1 MLNISNQFQNELF
14 NDNRDY
20 LCYADITLADGT
32 VLNLE
37 NEDIW
42 TDSFSIEDAV
52 SGTSSFDIGAAII
65 NKLTLSI
72 NNIYEEYSEYDFTGA
87 VVVPYIGLELS
98 DGRIEKIRKGVFTV
112 DEASYDGSI
121 ITLSC
126 LDNMYKLDFAYSES
140 SLSYPA
146 TLGEIVRDICFVC
159 GVTLLTTT
167 FFNSSYVVRNR
178 PDDQALTCRQVL
190 SWVAQI
196 ACSWVRC
203 DTYGRFRL
211 DWYDLSVFEN
221 PGGLNGGV
229 FDEGAPYKSGDTA
242 FGGTFKP
249 WTTGDDFHGGSF
261 KELNSYHHIY
271 SMSAMQIC
279 TDDVVITGLKVTESF
294 EETETEK
301 VQSYLFGTE
310 GYVIAI
316 EGNDLIQKGKAEAVA
331 RAVGGKV
338 VGMRFRSFDVSALN
352 DPSIE
357 AGDPVIVTD
366 RKQRSYQSYITSATF
381 KAGNYQQIRCSA
393 ETPSRNSAQRFS
405 EATRNIVKVRREA
418 SRKISDYDKAVQM
431 MNQLA
436 ANTFGFYSTNVPQA
450 DGSIIA
456 YRHDKPTLAE
466 SKTVYKSGIDGF
478 WVTQDFRGSDEATAA
493 AGKWKAGFDSSGNAV
508 LNVLSVI
515 GINFDWAHGG
525 TLTLG
530 GQNNTSGKMRILDAS
545 GKQIG
550 SWDKDGIS
558 VEKGKI
564 RGPEIDVGGKNNSY
578 GIINVYD
585 ENGQLCNQLS
595 SIGMK
600 LYNDG
605 DLTGDIGTTHMNDY
619 PEMKAL
625 AFRLKHGQAFM
636 DWGYQEE
643 ENGLSIIKFAYY
655 SPAQSKN
662 SVGLH
667 LGDAL
672 YTDYNRIYLGSDNN
686 GQYIASNG
694 SEMIFRASESVAFSI
709 SSSYKMIVKY
719 GSINLY
725 SDLNMH
731 NNDILNQSDERLKNN
746 IEESEEPALEIIND
760 IQTFSYDWIE
770 TGKHEDIDF
779 IAQQIDTVAP
789 GLVHVDGETGV
800 YSINKAGLIPY
811 LVKAVQELTSQV
823 QELKEEIADLKG
835 EKIVSHKKMKRKWKP
850 EKYTDSEKLDFV
862 SKLAKLREPE
872 EAEPVPIVEG
882 Q

>member
-32 VLNLE
+32 VLNLDNE
-37 NEDIW
+37 NIW

-52 SGTSSFDIGAAII
+52 SGTGSFDIGAAII
-65 NKLTLSI
+65 NKLSLSI
-72 NNIYEEYSEYDFTGA
+72 NNIYETYSAYDFTDA
-87 VVVPYIGLELS
+87 VVIPYVGLTLP
-98 DGRIEKIRKGVFTV
+98 DRTVEKIRKGVFTV
-112 DEASYDGSI
+112 DEASYDGSL

-126 LDNMYKLDFAYSES
+126 LDNMYKLDYAYTES

-146 TLGEIVRDICFVC
+146 TLGEIVQDVCYVC

-167 FFNSSYVVRNR
+167 FFNSSYMVQNR

-190 SWVAQI
+190 SWAAQI
-196 ACSWVRC
+196 ACSWARFDV
-203 DTYGRFRL
+203 YGRLCL
-211 DWYDLSVFEN
+211 DWYDQSVFEKN
-221 PGGLNGGV
+221 TGLNGGI
-229 FDEGAPYKSGDTA
+229 FDAGNPYQSGDTA
-242 FGGTFKP
+242 TGGTFNPWTVGDDFNGGTFK
-249 WTTGDDFHGGSF
+249 DLSR
-261 KELNSYHHIY
+261 YHHIY

-294 EETETEK
+294 EETDTEK

-338 VGMRFRSFDVSALN
+338 VGMRFRPFDVSALN

-366 RKQRSYQSYITSATF
+366 RKQRSYQSYITSTIF
-381 KAGNYQQIRCSA
+381 KAGNYQQIQCSA

-405 EATRNIVKVRREA
+405 EATRNIVKARREA

-436 ANTFGFYSTNVPQA
+436 ANTFGFFSTNVPQA

-478 WVTQDFRGSDEATAA
+478 WVTQDFRGSDAATAA

-530 GQNNTSGKMRILDAS
+530 GQNNTSGKMRILDAA

-558 VEKGKI
+558 VSKGKI
-564 RGPEIDVGGKNNSY
+564 QGPEIDVGGENNSY

-585 ENGQLCNQLS
+585 GNDQLCNQIS
-595 SIGMK
+595 RSGME

-605 DLTGDIGTTHMNDY
+605 VYTGRVGTSYMNPK
-619 PEMKAL
+619 PEMKSISFGL
-625 AFRLKHGQAFM
+625 AYGQAYM
-636 DWGYQEE
+636 CWGYQEE
-643 ENGLSIIKFAYY
+643 EDGLSIIKLAYY
-655 SPAQSKN
+655 SPAQSEYTA
-662 SVGLH
+662 GLH
-667 LGDAL
+667 AECNLFM
-672 YTDYNRIYLGSDNN
+672 DYNRLYFGTGYGGYATNSGDSGITLGASSNIYLS
-686 GQYIASNG
+686 IAS
-694 SEMIFRASESVAFSI
+694 ST
-709 SSSYKMIVKY
+709 KMK
-719 GSINLY
+719 INYSNIDVY

-731 NNDILNQSDERLKNN
+731 SNDILNQSDERLKNN

-779 IAQQIDTVAP
+779 IAQQIDIAVP
-789 GLVHVDGETGV
+789 GLVHIDEETGV

-811 LVKAVQELTSQV
+811 LVKAVQELTSQM
-823 QELKEEIADLKG
+823 QELREEVAELKG
-835 EKIVSHKKMKRKWKP
+835 EKIVSRKKMKRKWKP

-872 EAEPVPIVEG
+872 ETEPVPIVEG